1 MRGYIIGELCSLGV
15 ALCDAVTC
23 TCFNTAGKKI
33 NTFTVNF
40 LKTVTALVCVA
51 VIRMVMYG
59 TVSLAGV
66 SLRAWFYLSLS
77 GLIGFVFGD
86 FFYFSSFRYLPY
98 RISMMIFYSS
108 PIVTSLAAWGLY
120 GQMLQPVDWAGV
132 LLITLG
138 LCIVLLARSRQADGA
153 GQRKQTAL
161 GAAFAVLGMFGQAGG
176 VLLSSRGLRLI
187 ETADG
192 SLAASQVR
200 IIAGVVGFF
209 VVILVGKRGAVTSRV
224 LKYPKELG
232 LVMIGGVCGC
242 AAGTTLTLH
251 SLNYIPAGI
260 SSAIT
265 SVSPVMI
272 LLFTALVLREKI
284 RPAEIIGAV
293 VCISGIVALS
303 V

>member
-1 MRGYIIGELCSLGV
+1 MHGYIIGELCALGV
-15 ALCDAVTC
+15 ALSDAVTC
-23 TCFNTAGKKI
+23 ACFNAAGKKI
-33 NTFTVNF
+33 NTFMINF

-51 VIRMVMYG
+51 VIRLMMYG
-59 TVSLAGV
+59 TISLAGV
-66 SLRAWFYLSLS
+66 SPRAWFYLSLS
-77 GLIGFVFGD
+77 GLTGFVFGD

-120 GQMLQPVDWAGV
+120 GQILQPVDWAGV
-132 LLITLG
+132 LLITMG

-153 GQRKQTAL
+153 GQRKQMAR
-161 GAAFAVLGMFGQAGG
+161 GAVFAVLGMLGQAGG
-176 VLLSSRGLRLI
+176 VLLSSTGLRLI
-187 ETADG
+187 ETDGG

-209 VVILVGKRGAVTSRV
+209 AVMLAGKKGVVTGRV
-224 LKYPKELG
+224 LRYPRELG

-242 AAGTTLTLH
+242 AVGTTLTLH

-272 LLFTALVLREKI
+272 LLFTVFVLREKI
-284 RPAEIIGAV
+284 RPAEVIGAV

>member
-1 MRGYIIGELCSLGV
+1 MHGHIIGELCALGV
-15 ALCDAVTC
+15 ALSDAVTC
-23 TCFNTAGKKI
+23 TCFNAAGKKI
-33 NTFTVNF
+33 NIFTVNF
-40 LKTVTALVCVA
+40 LKTMTALICVA
-51 VIRMVMYG
+51 VIRLMMYG

-66 SLRAWFYLSLS
+66 SPRAWLYLSLS

-86 FFYFSSFRYLPY
+86 FFYFSSFLYLPY

-108 PIVTSLAAWGLY
+108 PIVTSLAAWELY
-120 GQMLQPVDWAGV
+120 GQILQPVDWAGI
-132 LLITLG
+132 LLITMG
-138 LCIVLLARSRQADGA
+138 LCIVLLARRRQAEGA

-161 GAAFAVLGMFGQAGG
+161 GVAFAVLGMLGQAGG
-176 VLLSSRGLRLI
+176 VLLSSQGLRLI
-187 ETADG
+187 ETAGG

-200 IIAGVVGFF
+200 IIAGIGGFF
-209 VVILVGKRGAVTSRV
+209 VVMLVGKRRAAAGQA

-232 LVMIGGVCGC
+232 LVMIGGICGC
-242 AAGTTLTLH
+242 AVGTTLTLH

-272 LLFTALVLREKI
+272 LIFTVFVLREKI
-284 RPAEIIGAV
+284 RAAEVIGAI